1 MAKVALLIGVSEYS
15 EGLLPIPSAIK
26 DVEAMRRV
34 LEHPDM
40 GAFDEVKVLPNP
52 DKGSMEKAVEDLFLF
67 SDRQRDDLVL
77 LYFSGHGI
85 KDQNAR
91 FYLSTKETGRDQKGD
106 FRRSTSLAASKLQEY
121 ITESRSKREVII
133 LDCCFSGAFVQSKGT
148 PVIGEI
154 DIQTALGGR
163 GRAILTSSSSI
174 EYSFES
180 EDNDLSI
187 YTRYLVEGIET
198 GAADKDG
205 DQLISVNELHEYA
218 SERVQEAAPA
228 MTPKFSLSLEQE
240 DTIILAKSPHAAND
254 PKFKYRK
261 IVENIIR
268 QWNDEDIKDYLFENE
283 DFSARNRVVL
293 DARMYQLNLSSDEA
307 RAIEIEVLSP
317 LQQRLENLKKYQ
329 NAFRRISANHTSL
342 TSKDKDRELL
352 KELQGIY
359 GLRDEDIQFIED
371 RVISEVPDIQFIED
385 RVISE
390 VLDGQFIEDRV
401 KSQVSSVDQLDL
413 TTTPTPSIDLNL
425 IITKFLH
432 FINTLPSLRI
442 GVGIASI
449 AVVSLIVIYFIRP
462 PICSKETG
470 DFISEGEEVLNYSQS
485 YNKKKGTEYF
495 AQCDY
500 QQALLR
506 FNDAWQSDKLD
517 PEALIYLNNA
527 LLEAQ
532 KTKYHTIAV
541 AVSIPKN
548 QNDPIDDSRAKEMLR
563 GVAQL
568 QTKINLGLL
577 DENDPILK
585 DFPSQNFINKKAING
600 KGLKVIIANDENE
613 LSLAKQIAES
623 LANRSKILG
632 IVGHYPSEMTVATVD
647 IYNQNN
653 LVLISPGSTTN
664 ELTKYPRENFLRTV
678 FSVEQQSP
686 AIAKFLQEKSIKK
699 VVGFYSEGSPFSDS
713 FYDSF
718 KTIFIRPPFS
728 GSLVKLNEFNLGNN
742 FNEREAIQEL
752 RKKEE
757 KIIDPIGLI
766 LFPKAI
772 GNAQGDAIRLIKL
785 NNNQNWVIGSWG
797 LRSSRTLQQI
807 DNLQPFQKFVI
818 AVPWDSITSPNKDF
832 LRDAENLW
840 GTTSVNAITALS
852 YDATLALTKALEKAN
867 TPTRINIREQL
878 KSPDFIVTKGAT
890 GTIKFDE
897 KGDRKKFDENG
908 DPQNPSVEFVHIV
921 ECQRG
926 NLNFAFVPIKYPTA
940 KDAGLSCSNSAQKS
954 SP

>member
-1 MAKVALLIGVSEYS
+1 MAKIALLIGVSEYS

-40 GAFDEVKVLPNP
+40 GAFDEVTVLSNP
-52 DKGSMEKAVEDLFLF
+52 DKGSIEKAVEDLF
-67 SDRQRDDLVL
+67 SNRQRDDLVL

-85 KDQNAR
+85 KDQSAR
-91 FYLSTKETGRDQKGD
+91 FYLSTKETGQDQKGD
-106 FRRSTSLAASKLQEY
+106 FRRSTALAASKLQEY
-121 ITESRSKREVII
+121 ITDSRSKREVII
-133 LDCCFSGAFVQSKGT
+133 LDCCFSGAFVQGKGT
-148 PVIGEI
+148 PAMGEIGEI

-187 YTRYLVEGIET
+187 YTKYLVEGIET

-228 MTPKFSLSLEQE
+228 MTPKFYLSLEQE
-240 DTIILAKSPHAAND
+240 DTIYLAKSPLAAND

-261 IVENIIR
+261 RVEDIIR
-268 QWNDEDIKDYLFENE
+268 KWNDEDIKDYLFKNE
-283 DFSARNRVVL
+283 DFSAGDRAVL
-293 DARMYQLNLSSDEA
+293 DARIYQLNLPSDEA
-307 RAIEIEVLSP
+307 KTIEIEVLSP
-317 LQQRLENLKKYQ
+317 LQQRLESLKKYE
-329 NAFRRISANHTSL
+329 NAFRRIYANHTSL
-342 TSKDKDRELL
+342 TIRDRESL

-359 GLRDEDIQFIED
+359 ALRDEDAHFIEEK
-371 RVISEVPDIQFIED
+371 VKNEISSIA
-385 RVISE
+385 
-390 VLDGQFIEDRV
+390 
-401 KSQVSSVDQLDL
+401 
-413 TTTPTPSIDLNL
+413 PSILASTSTSPMNLNP
-425 IITKFLH
+425 IIAKLLR
-432 FINTLPSLRI
+432 FINIPKPKNSSLI
-442 GVGIASI
+442 LGIISVGIASI
-449 AVVSLIVIYFIRP
+449 AVVSLLVVDQENIIKNISGSSNCP
-462 PICSKETG
+462 KQTG

-506 FNDAWQSDKLD
+506 FNDAWQSDRLD

-548 QNDPIDDSRAKEMLR
+548 QHDPIDDSRAKEMLR

-600 KGLKVIIANDENE
+600 KGLKIIIANDENE

-623 LANRSKILG
+623 LSNRSKILG

-752 RKKEE
+752 RKKEK
-757 KIIDPIGLI
+757 KIIEPIGLI

-807 DNLQPFQKFVI
+807 DNLQLFQKFVI

-897 KGDRKKFDENG
+897 KGDRK
-908 DPQNPSVEFVHIV
+908 NPSVEFVHIV
-921 ECQRG
+921 ECRRG
-926 NLNFAFVPIKYPTA
+926 DFDFAFVPIKYSTA
-940 KDAGLSCSNSAQKS
+940 KDAGLTCSNLTKKP